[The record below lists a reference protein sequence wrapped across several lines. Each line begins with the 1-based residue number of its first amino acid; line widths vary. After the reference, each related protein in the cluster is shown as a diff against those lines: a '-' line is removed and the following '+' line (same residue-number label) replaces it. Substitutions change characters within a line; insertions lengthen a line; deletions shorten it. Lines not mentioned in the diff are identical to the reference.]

1 MKITFR
7 VNNRIAKYCVGKYG
21 KPEEWLGSLKKYLS
35 DDAILELAIFTHKL
49 NFDASLKI
57 IDGKNRYLAKAND
70 EEMANAIDSVVS
82 KCTKQIVKASAKS
95 NSYNDTIRYNDEFNV
110 SFEGID
116 EEIELNPSTEDA
128 FLLVE
133 TEENLAKMKKT
144 SRYNRTMNRYISYLY
159 RNNQI
164 TQAYDHLRIL
174 YSILDS
180 INEEE
185 MTVADYRRL
194 CASIVEL
201 EKEVTRLSKKQ
212 ATFENSVKIQEYISD
227 VYEKEAAYA
236 KLKSMK

>member
-116 EEIELNPSTEDA
+116 EQFENNESLDLAFELVSME
-128 FLLVE
+128 
-133 TEENLAKMKKT
+133 KSSKH
-144 SRYNRTMNRYISYLY
+144 NRIMNKFNSYCD
-159 RNNQI
+159 RREQINQ
-164 TQAYDHLRIL
+164 ANEHLRIL
-174 YSILDS
+174 YLEYDNID
-180 INEEE
+180 EEE
-185 MTVADYRRL
+185 ISIADYKRL
-194 CASIVEL
+194 CASILEL
-201 EKEVTRLSKKQ
+201 EKEINGLTKKQ
-212 ATFENSVKIQEYISD
+212 KSFENSVKIREYVD
-227 VYEKEAAYA
+227 NVYEKESTYK

>member
-35 DDAILELAIFTHKL
+35 DNAILELAIFTHKL

-82 KCTKQIVKASAKS
+82 KCTKQIVKGNAKS

-116 EEIELNPSTEDA
+116 EQFENNESLDLAFELVSME
-128 FLLVE
+128 
-133 TEENLAKMKKT
+133 KSSKH
-144 SRYNRTMNRYISYLY
+144 NRIMNKFNSYCD
-159 RNNQI
+159 RREQINQ
-164 TQAYDHLRIL
+164 ANEHLRIL
-174 YSILDS
+174 YLEYDNID
-180 INEEE
+180 EEE
-185 MTVADYRRL
+185 MSIADYKRL
-194 CASIVEL
+194 CASILEL
-201 EKEVTRLSKKQ
+201 EKEINGLTKKQ
-212 ATFENSVKIQEYISD
+212 KSFENSVKIREYVD
-227 VYEKEAAYA
+227 NVYEKEAAYA

>member
-7 VNNRIAKYCVGKYG
+7 VNNRIAKYCVGKCG
-21 KPEEWLGSLKKYLS
+21 QPEQWLESLKKHLS
-35 DDAILELAIFTHKL
+35 DDASLELSIFTHKL

-70 EEMANAIDSVVS
+70 GDMANAVDSVVS
-82 KCTKQIVKASAKS
+82 KCTKQIIKAKTK
-95 NSYNDTIRYNDEFNV
+95 NNLFNNTIRYNDEFNV
-110 SFEGID
+110 SFEGIA

-164 TQAYDHLRIL
+164 TQTYDHLRIL

-185 MTVADYRRL
+185 MTVADYKRL

-201 EKEVTRLSKKQ
+201 EKEVTNLTRKQ
-212 ATFENSVKIQEYISD
+212 TTFENSVRDQNYIND
-227 VYEKEAAYA
+227 VYEKEATLA